1 MSGES
6 ILISVLLRCGLSHL
20 SPQIT
25 SDDFQT
31 KEVVDLINETGR
43 DLAQRAQ
50 WNVLFQRHDLGTVS
64 GVATLSE
71 VLPDGFL
78 KLSAVTMPDGSQARI
93 IVPDDQW
100 AFIQAGIPTSAY
112 CHIQQGQILVRP
124 GPTEAGAV
132 LRYWSSHWCE
142 AGDAL
147 SQNGDAVYLP
157 ERVIVSGA
165 VYRWHR
171 KKGLPFDDL
180 MAEHEAQV
188 EAALAADRGM
198 Q

>member
-43 DLAQRAQ
+43 DLTLRAQ
-50 WNVLFQRHDLGTVS
+50 WNALFKRHDLGTVTGLS
-64 GVATLSE
+64 TLKEDLPSDFLRMSA
-71 VLPDGFL
+71 VTLPDG
-78 KLSAVTMPDGSQARI
+78 SHARN
-93 IVPDDQW
+93 IVQDDQW
-100 AFIQAGIPTSAY
+100 AFILNNRPSNAY
-112 CHIQQGQILVRP
+112 CHIQQGYIMVRP
-124 GPTEAGAV
+124 GPTETGAA
-132 LRYWSSHWCE
+132 LRYWSSEWCE

-180 MAEHEAQV
+180 MAEHEAQI
-188 EAALAADRGM
+188 EAALSADRGAR
-198 Q
+198 